1 MEDYQGLSLESRF
14 RQNRNII
21 SKSIT
26 TLLFSAILWYDKLQQ
41 LNGVPAEHYYF
52 VVRHSFDSGLLVMIA
67 LLGIFGIYIS
77 LNKHY
82 MKRGKLAFLFIGS
95 FLWFGYFGL
104 FIYRDLLFPHPPTLQ
119 TILILA
125 VSISFWI
132 DLFGGD
138 Y

>member
-1 MEDYQGLSLESRF
+1 MDEHQGPPIESRF
-14 RQNRNII
+14 RQNRNIL

-26 TLLFSAILWYDKLQQ
+26 TLLFSAMLWYSKLQQ
-41 LNGVPAEHYYF
+41 LNGIPAEHYYF
-52 VVRHSFDSGLLVMIA
+52 AVRHSFDSGLLVMIA
-67 LLGIFGIYIS
+67 LLGIFGIYVS

-104 FIYRDLLFPHPPTLQ
+104 FIYRDFLFPHPPTLQ
-119 TILILA
+119 TVLILA
-125 VSISFWI
+125 ISISFWI
-132 DLFGGD
+132 DLLGGD

>member
-1 MEDYQGLSLESRF
+1 MDEHQGPPIESRF
-14 RQNRNII
+14 RQNRNIL

-26 TLLFSAILWYDKLQQ
+26 TLLFSAMLWYGKLQQ

-52 VVRHSFDSGLLVMIA
+52 AVRHSFDSGLLVMIA
-67 LLGIFGIYIS
+67 LLGIFGIYVS

-104 FIYRDLLFPHPPTLQ
+104 FIYRDFLFPHPPTLQ
-119 TILILA
+119 TVLILA
-125 VSISFWI
+125 ISISFWI
-132 DLFGGD
+132 DLLGGD